1 MLFLT
6 HKILD
11 LNSITEC
18 PTGNHPQK
26 TIRNGK
32 RKEKKKK
39 KMSELISG
47 TQWSIAKNFSSLFPL
62 MASFNHHYHHHH
74 HLQLIVVVILL
85 FTSLIYCV

>member
-18 PTGNHPQK
+18 PTGNHPRKQYEMV
-26 TIRNGK
+26 RGK
-32 RKEKKKK
+32 KEKKENVRVNKWDT
-39 KMSELISG
+39 MVHC
-47 TQWSIAKNFSSLFPL
+47 KNFSSLFPL